1 MADIRAGVNI
11 GAGRPHNRRMD
22 HRRHHAPTLEEVA
35 ARAGVGR
42 GTASRVLNGSSQVSE
57 SARSAVL
64 AAIEELGYVP
74 NRAARSL
81 VTRLTDSV
89 ALVVSESDERFFGEP
104 FFARIVRGVSAALAE
119 TQHQLLLAIAQSP
132 ADRTRL
138 ERFLTPQHV
147 DGVLLLSL
155 HGDDP
160 LPQYLESRGLPAV
173 LGGRPAG
180 VEPASYVDVDNA
192 AGAVLAVDHLVGS
205 GRRHI
210 ATIAGPL
217 DMSAGVGRLEG
228 YRRALAGAG
237 LGVAESLVTY
247 GDFSEPSGYA
257 ATQGLLD
264 RGEKVDAIFAA
275 SDPMAIGALRA
286 LSSRGLKVPDDIA
299 VIGFDDSPSSRYTS
313 PLLTSVH
320 QPVEAMGHE
329 MVRIL
334 MARIRHEPVD
344 LQVVLQAHLVVRD
357 SA

>member
-1 MADIRAGVNI
+1 MTS
-11 GAGRPHNRRMD
+11 
-22 HRRHHAPTLEEVA
+22 HRGPLGQRGHRAPTLEEVA
-35 ARAGVGR
+35 SRAGVGR
-42 GTASRVLNGSSQVSE
+42 GTASRVVNGSSQVSD
-57 SARSAVL
+57 SARTAVL
-64 AAIEELGYVP
+64 TAIEELGYVP

-81 VTRLTDSV
+81 VTRLTESV

-104 FFARIVRGVSAALAE
+104 FFARIVRGVSSALAE
-119 TQHQLLLAIAQSP
+119 TQHQLLLTIAQTP
-132 ADRTRL
+132 DERARL
-138 ERFLTPQHV
+138 EHFLTPQHV

-160 LPQYLESRGLPAV
+160 LPEYLESRGLPAV

-180 VEPASYVDVDNA
+180 VEPTSYVDVDNA
-192 AGAVLAVDHLVGS
+192 AGAVLAVAHLVRS
-205 GRRHI
+205 GRRRV

-228 YRRALAGAG
+228 YRRALADAG
-237 LGVAESLVTY
+237 LRAEPDLVAY

-257 ATQGLLD
+257 ATVELLD
-264 RGEKVDAIFAA
+264 RAASSGGGQGIDAIFAA

-286 LSSRGLKVPDDIA
+286 LAARGVRVPDDIA
-299 VIGFDDSPSSRYTS
+299 VIGFDDSPSAQYTS

-334 MARIRHEPVD
+334 IARIKHEPVD
-344 LQVVLQAHLVVRD
+344 LRVVLDAHLVLRE